1 MKSLQ
6 LICEC
11 GDVLD
16 CEEIDYRKKPNQPNL
31 PAEPIK
37 VSMSN
42 ETKAH
47 KWIKFAGMNMWT
59 CRKCNWYKRLDG
71 AIVKYS
77 KPPHGWNPL
86 GYEPPC
92 EPVRK

>member
-1 MKSLQ
+1 MKTLQ

-37 VSMSN
+37 VTFICLGCGIEYSV
-42 ETKAH
+42 TR
-47 KWIKFAGMNMWT
+47 
-59 CRKCNWYKRLDG
+59 C
-71 AIVKYS
+71 AI
-77 KPPHGWNPL
+77 
-86 GYEPPC
+86 
-92 EPVRK
+92 